1 MRYIREEEK
10 EVAVLVVVIVVV
22 YNELRVGKSK

>member
-22 YNELRVGKSK
+22 YNELRVGNSK